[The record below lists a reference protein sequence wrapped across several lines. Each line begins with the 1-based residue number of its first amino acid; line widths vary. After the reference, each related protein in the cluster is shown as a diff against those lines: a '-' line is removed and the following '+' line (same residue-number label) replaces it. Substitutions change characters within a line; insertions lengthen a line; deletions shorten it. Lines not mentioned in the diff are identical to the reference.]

1 MRRLDTTIY
10 KKTSYNNNE
19 LHDTYV
25 IENNLRAFILFL
37 KRAGNFIMK
46 SEFFLMSEYHKNFY
60 TMHCANLLPNLPF
73 YILSIIFT
81 LSLRDRSTLS
91 FRLEIL
97 NFQHKM

>member
-46 SEFFLMSEYHKNFY
+46 SEFFLMSDIVEISTSCN
-60 TMHCANLLPNLPF
+60 CANLLPV
-73 YILSIIFT
+73 
-81 LSLRDRSTLS
+81 
-91 FRLEIL
+91 
-97 NFQHKM
+97 